1 MIEPVL
7 SFISDHSHAA
17 YPLIFLLTF
26 LEGEA
31 IVLAAGVLASH
42 GALDAGLVFAV
53 AWLGSFGGDQ
63 LMYWVGRGFG
73 PRMLGRLRSRTW
85 RDRAEALLPVIER
98 RAAALTLSFRFI
110 YGLRN
115 IAAFAIGLSGVKPA
129 KFASLNLIGAAAWA
143 LSFVAAGYLFG
154 EALGRL
160 PGNHATMMTLA
171 LVSALAIVAVMF
183 AYRRRGSRIAG

>member
-7 SFISDHSHAA
+7 SFIADHSHAA
-17 YPLIFLLTF
+17 YPLLFLLTF

-31 IVLAAGVLASH
+31 IVIAAGLLASQ
-42 GALDAGLVFAV
+42 GALDAGLVFVV

-63 LMYWVGRGFG
+63 VMYWVGRCFG
-73 PRMLGRLRSRTW
+73 PRMLDRLKSW
-85 RDRAEALLPVIER
+85 RWRERVESLLPLVR
-98 RAAALTLSFRFI
+98 RRVVVLTLSFRFI

-115 IAAFAIGLSGVKPA
+115 VAAFSIGLSGVKPV
-129 KFASLNLIGAAAWA
+129 KFAGLNLLGAAVWA

-160 PGNHATMMTLA
+160 PGHH
-171 LVSALAIVAVMF
+171 SALAALAVLS
-183 AYRRRGSRIAG
+183 ALTAAGALLARRRWLAQAAG